1 MAPEEYIQLKAFA
14 RIDGALL
21 SVIWIASFAC
31 YIIGLSNPMMMT
43 GGLIIAVCSPFFAA
57 MRLRKFRDGVREG
70 NISFRRGYVYII
82 LMFFYSALLFAIAQ
96 FLYFQF
102 LDGGYLISQ
111 VKEMMDTD
119 LNRQVIQTYGLSEA
133 LNDSLRQMAETR
145 PIDYALNYLTLNII
159 LGIVLGLPIAAV
171 MKKSRL

>member
-70 NISFRRGYVYII
+70 NISFRRGYAYII